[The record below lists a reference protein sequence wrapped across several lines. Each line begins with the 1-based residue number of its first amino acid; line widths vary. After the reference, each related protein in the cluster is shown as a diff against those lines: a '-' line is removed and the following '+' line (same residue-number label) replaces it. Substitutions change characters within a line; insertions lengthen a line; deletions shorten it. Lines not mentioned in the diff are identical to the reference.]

1 MAWVQLA
8 GSSLRDRLG
17 TTEIDSLVE
26 ESADA
31 DGKIDEILSQVA
43 LDVVGRINA
52 GRRKRGLPPVT
63 DTGLNVPPGS
73 VRHAY
78 TLARRL
84 LTDSFPSLSDYN
96 GEDRDSAYDKA
107 EDHLRDL
114 AENRADADDSGAE
127 DFEPEDSGSSFRT
140 GGKDLMD
147 FINF

>member
-8 GSSLRDRLG
+8 GSSLRDRLD

-43 LDVVGRINA
+43 QDIVGRVNA
-52 GRRKRGLPPVT
+52 GRRKRGLPPVSG
-63 DTGLNVPPGS
+63 TGLYVPPGS
-73 VRHAY
+73 ARHAY

-96 GEDRDSAYDKA
+96 GEDRDRAYDKA

-114 AENRADADDSGAE
+114 AENRADADDTGAE